1 MKLLET
7 NQVQSI
13 LLELMK
19 KVHLFLEEKN
29 IPYYMIG
36 GNALGA
42 IRHGGFIPWD
52 DDIDIGMFR
61 GDYEKFLEVC
71 GEFDSSYDIVNYR
84 NSKNCDFVL
93 TRIYFPNTYI
103 DNPTVKDTKLDK
115 RLYFDIFPIDNV
127 PDDNS
132 ELSKFEEKIK
142 GKKTLITRIDTRNYN
157 NPLHI
162 IVAKRIFSFIVS
174 PFRNLILKKTEGL
187 MRTYENDNTS
197 RVCSLCSQYS
207 FKKQVMPKSYYGT
220 PTLYKFEDEMFY
232 APENLDSYLTTLYG
246 SNYMEVPPENKRRKG
261 YNIYSLED

>member
-1 MKLLET
+1 MKLLEIK
-7 NQVQSI
+7 QVQAI

-29 IPYYMIG
+29 IPYYMLG

-42 IRHGGFIPWD
+42 VRHGGFIPWD

-61 GDYEKFLEVC
+61 EDYERFLDIC
-71 GEFDSSYDIVNYR
+71 REFDSSYDIVNYR

-103 DNPTVKDTKLDK
+103 DNPSIKNTKLDK

-127 PDDNS
+127 PDDDNV
-132 ELSKFEEKIK
+132 LAKFESNIK
-142 GKKTLITRIDTRNYN
+142 SRKTLINRIDVRNYN
-157 NPLHI
+157 NSLHI
-162 IVAKRIFSFIVS
+162 NAVKKVIS
-174 PFRNLILKKTEGL
+174 LILSPLRNKILKSTEKT
-187 MRTYENDNTS
+187 MRTYEKENTA

-232 APENLDSYLTTLYG
+232 APNDIDSYLKTLFG
-246 SNYMEVPPENKRRKG
+246 DDYMEVPPENKRRKG
-261 YNIYSLED
+261 CNIYSLEE